1 MVRLVAAVA
10 TKIDASVPVWESIG
24 VWRGRASAH
33 SMMAIEKNDRV
44 IHGRFGSG
52 TVIAV
57 DDNKITIAFDSGA
70 HRQIASAWVIRW
82 GGCEV
87 KLSGALMKG

>member
-1 MVRLVAAVA
+1 
-10 TKIDASVPVWESIG
+10 
-24 VWRGRASAH
+24 
-33 SMMAIEKNDRV
+33 MMAIEKNDRV

-70 HRQIASAWVIRW
+70 HRQIAIVRGSFAGEDVR
-82 GGCEV
+82 
-87 KLSGALMKG
+87 LS